1 MIIGVTGGIGSGKS
15 EVTRRFQALGI
26 HVVDADQVAREVVEL
41 NSPALEAITLHFGK
55 NILTATGTLD
65 RAKLRSIIFSN
76 PAEKT
81 WLEQLLH
88 PIINT
93 EINRQLQAA
102 KSIYVILVSPLLL
115 ETNQDKLVDRVL
127 VVDASEA
134 AQIDRT
140 QKRDRTTSEQINAIM
155 SSQMS
160 RHKRCKKADDIIKNN
175 GDMLELDRQ
184 VKNMHEKYVTL
195 LKDNTRND
203 H

>member
-55 NILTATGTLD
+55 NILTTMGTLD

-81 WLEQLLH
+81 WLEKLLH

-102 KSIYVILVSPLLL
+102 KSVYVILVSPLLL
-115 ETNQDKLVDRVL
+115 ETKQDKLVDRVL

-134 AQIDRT
+134 SQIDRA
-140 QKRDRTTSEQINAIM
+140 QKRDGTTSEQINAIM
-155 SSQMS
+155 ATQLS
-160 RHKRCKKADDIIKNN
+160 RNKRREKANDLIENN
-175 GDMLELDRQ
+175 GDILELDRQ
-184 VKNMHEKYVTL
+184 VKNMHEKYLTL
-195 LKDNTRND
+195 LEDKI
-203 H
+203 

>member
-1 MIIGVTGGIGSGKS
+1 MIVGVTGGIGSGKS

-55 NILTATGTLD
+55 NILTTNGTLD

-88 PIINT
+88 PIINS
-93 EINRQLQAA
+93 EITRQLQAA
-102 KSIYVILVSPLLL
+102 KSIYAILVSPLLL
-115 ETNQDKLVDRVL
+115 ETKQDKLVDRVL

-134 AQIDRT
+134 SQIDRA
-140 QKRDRTTSEQINAIM
+140 QKRDASTIEHIQAIM

-160 RHKRCKKADDIIKNN
+160 RNERREKADDLIENN
-175 GDMLELDRQ
+175 GDMLALDLQ
-184 VKNMHEKYVTL
+184 VKNMHKKYLTL
-195 LKDNTRND
+195 LKNKI
-203 H
+203 

>member
-1 MIIGVTGGIGSGKS
+1 MIVGITGGIGSGKS

-55 NILTATGTLD
+55 NILTTNGTLD

-102 KSIYVILVSPLLL
+102 KSVYVILVSPLLL
-115 ETNQDKLVDRVL
+115 ETKQDKLVDRVL

-134 AQIDRT
+134 SQIDRA
-140 QKRDRTTSEQINAIM
+140 QKRDASTIEHIQAIM

-160 RHKRCKKADDIIKNN
+160 RNERREKADDLIENN
-175 GDMLELDRQ
+175 GDMLALDLQ
-184 VKNMHEKYVTL
+184 VKNMHKKYLTL
-195 LKDNTRND
+195 LKNKI
-203 H
+203 